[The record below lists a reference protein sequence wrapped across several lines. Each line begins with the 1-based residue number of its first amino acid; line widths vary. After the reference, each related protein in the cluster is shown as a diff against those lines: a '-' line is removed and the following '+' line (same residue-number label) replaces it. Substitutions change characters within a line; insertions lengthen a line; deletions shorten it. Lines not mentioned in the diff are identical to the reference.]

1 MSLAHPWGRR
11 ASWVYDTGRSVERG
25 EDENEDEDE
34 EEGGGERLWASLR
47 AARHDRCS
55 WSTNVIKSPTSMGIR
70 LASSLSPVPSP
81 VPSPFPS
88 PFPFSVRV

>member
-11 ASWVYDTGRSVERG
+11 ASWVYDMGRSVERG

-34 EEGGGERLWASLR
+34 EEEEGGVERLWASLR

-55 WSTNVIKSPTSMGIR
+55 
-70 LASSLSPVPSP
+70 
-81 VPSPFPS
+81 
-88 PFPFSVRV
+88 